1 MTIDYETVVY
11 NYGALDGRS
20 PGDIVTGFGDTAN
33 YDTTVSPIS
42 NPGANGTILGKG
54 GLVDAVGGT
63 IEALGEGN
71 ILGAIKTAG
80 TAYNTFKNINVKTT
94 VKAELDAMLRN
105 TIQNTPN
112 TRNTLF
118 DFPTAGMSPGTVGT
132 AGAPTIGALTQ
143 PPAVNT
149 NITNAGTQ
157 NNGANLINPPIFSG
171 FAPESEF
178 TGTVV

>member
-1 MTIDYETVVY
+1 
-11 NYGALDGRS
+11 
-20 PGDIVTGFGDTAN
+20 
-33 YDTTVSPIS
+33 
-42 NPGANGTILGKG
+42 
-54 GLVDAVGGT
+54 
-63 IEALGEGN
+63 
-71 ILGAIKTAG
+71 LGAIKTAG